1 MNLKK
6 LFFGGAADAPASRKK
21 KGLIAL
27 GTVLALLIAFA
38 CGNAYGK
45 YVQGQQKTGT
55 ISGKAFYFESDF
67 LDVADA
73 SKTYTV
79 YPGGGGTA
87 SVTFH
92 LQNHIDE
99 LRVSEM
105 AINYTVTVKE
115 GANDVSDATAGGAKT
130 GTLQGTA
137 LEPKDKAS
145 VTLSGL
151 EPGKTY
157 LVTVTGNGGYVKTIQ
172 AKFVVAELDKK
183 VYKHL
188 QIQGEEVLLTVW
200 TENVKGAAQITIT
213 DEDARNKLVP
223 DNTDPALSGVTKGQ
237 SVIIDQANSFGIT
250 YSSHL
255 YRFFNP
261 EDVDDLNVEKFT
273 VTITPDGEE
282 PVPAMIGT
290 P

>member
-105 AINYTVTVKE
+105 AISYAVTVKE
-115 GANDVSDATAGGAKT
+115 GANDVTDAVVSVDKN
-130 GTLQGTA
+130 GTLA
-137 LEPKDKAS
+137 LSALDPKVEKS
-145 VTLSGL
+145 VQLNNL
-151 EPGKTY
+151 EAGKTY

-172 AKFVVAELDKK
+172 AKFIVDPLDKH
-183 VYKHL
+183 VYKNL
-188 QIQGEEVLLTVW
+188 KIQGEEVLLTVW
-200 TENVKGAAQITIT
+200 TENVQGTAKITIT
-213 DEDARNKLVP
+213 DEEAQNKLIP
-223 DNTDPALSGVTKGQ
+223 DNTDPALYGVTKGQ
-237 SVIIDQANSFGIT
+237 AVIEDQANSFENT

-261 EDVDDLNVEKFT
+261 EHVDGFDVNDFVVSVNGTTAD
-273 VTITPDGEE
+273 P
-282 PVPAMIGT
+282 GT

>member
-55 ISGKAFYFESDF
+55 ISGKTFYFESDF

-115 GANDVSDATAGGAKT
+115 GANDVSDATTGGAKT

-172 AKFVVAELDKK
+172 AKFIVDPLDKH

-188 QIQGEEVLLTVW
+188 KIQGEEVLLTVW
-200 TENVKGAAQITIT
+200 TENVSGNAVI
-213 DEDARNKLVP
+213 RVPSKLVP
-223 DNTDPALSGVTKGQ
+223 DNTDPAMDGAGIGPATVTD
-237 SVIIDQANSFGIT
+237 SSSFASTT

-261 EDVDDLNVEKFT
+261 EHISGLDVGDFNVSVNGT
-273 VTITPDGEE
+273 TADP
-282 PVPAMIGT
+282 GT